1 MIKRYALIKDNK
13 VENVVIWNTDNGD
26 IQEMTTLITVESEDA
41 QIRDIYTDGQFIR
54 TEIEDDPTQEELI
67 AQKEAQL
74 LEMFEELKRLKGN
87 T

>member
-1 MIKRYALIKDNK
+1 MIKRYAFIKDNK

-26 IQEMTTLITVESEDA
+26 IQEMTTLIAVESEDA

-54 TEIEDDPTQEELI
+54 TEIEDNSTQEELI

-74 LEMFEELKRLKGN
+74 LEMFEELKRLKGDA
-87 T
+87 